1 MSSALIIVT
10 KYGKAKCGKMDK
22 IKTRTVLEA
31 GRTDEKFA
39 DIINEINIRSTL
51 AVLYYTDEVIGF
63 ETRLFGDEIIIKLD
77 TGASINVD
85 FNTFCSDK
93 WKEFLLNNHKISKCV
108 KKYDEQWHSNKMREI
123 NVRFAIACFI
133 LAISLILTVVFLF
146 GTSGM
151 IWSVSYLSIIAVGYI
166 KAITDRKS
174 DRHLAEELWDRAK
187 SVSRC
192 LEDRK

>member
-1 MSSALIIVT
+1 
-10 KYGKAKCGKMDK
+10 MDK

-63 ETRLFGDEIIIKLD
+63 ETRLFRDEIIIKLD